1 LVVGAIPAGDPIVE
15 GETVQV
21 TGPVRKFVAA
31 EIERLRFDLQP
42 DLEVEYES
50 TAVVIAQSIKG

>member
-1 LVVGAIPAGDPIVE
+1 MHSHSMTKVYWGKELLVVGAIPAGDPIVE

-31 EIERLRFDLQP
+31 EIERLRF
-42 DLEVEYES
+42 
-50 TAVVIAQSIKG
+50 